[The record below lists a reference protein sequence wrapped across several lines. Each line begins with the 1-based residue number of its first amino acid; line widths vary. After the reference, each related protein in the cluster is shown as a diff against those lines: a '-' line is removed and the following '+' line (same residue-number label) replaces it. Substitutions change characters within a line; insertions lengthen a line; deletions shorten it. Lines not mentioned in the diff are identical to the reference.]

1 MAFGSELGLIRFNCF
16 KELYKNSFYP
26 SNLILNAAYLMT
38 SSRLGSSSSSAL
50 GVSQL
55 MRVLFRSPP
64 FIPFCRTYA
73 FYRLPRNPE
82 ELANTQKISSSFLIV
97 WEVLSLPQA
106 GLELLAFLSQPP
118 NHRDCRCVPP
128 PSHGF
133 RILLMVSINVI
144 KDALGQALTTSITSS
159 SILGENYFYYPWF
172 MIN

>member
-26 SNLILNAAYLMT
+26 SNLISNAAYLMT
-38 SSRLGSSSSSAL
+38 RSRLGSSSSSAL

-55 MRVLFRSPP
+55 LRVLCRSLP
-64 FIPFCRTYA
+64 FIPFCRRYA
-73 FYRLPRNPE
+73 FYCLPRNPE
-82 ELANTQKISSSFLIV
+82 ELAKTQKISSSFLFV

-118 NHRDCRCVPP
+118 NHRDCRRMPP

-133 RILLMVSINVI
+133 RILLMVSINVM
-144 KDALGQALTTSITSS
+144 KDAGGKHLWPALLHRAFWEKTTFI
-159 SILGENYFYYPWF
+159 IPDLW
-172 MIN
+172 